1 MCSSLPRELNAA
13 SDELAQKQAALAQAQ
28 SELGTLKDSGAH
40 QRRRATEMIRSLL
53 QDLGEVGAVV
63 AKGRD
68 DLKKPDGEEPFF
80 FLLAFPPCGKFRDV
94 KLCFNSF
101 VIATRQF
108 RLLHIAAATT
118 KSPRVY
124 L

>member
-1 MCSSLPRELNAA
+1 MIVAETFKYNFLDPPQRELNAA

-68 DLKKPDGEEPFF
+68 DLKKPDAEKHTS
-80 FLLAFPPCGKFRDV
+80 LFPRISIEK
-94 KLCFNSF
+94 
-101 VIATRQF
+101 
-108 RLLHIAAATT
+108 
-118 KSPRVY
+118 
-124 L
+124 